1 MVIVVIGSDVTSKV
15 VETVVE
21 VSITGGVKVN
31 VESLRGVV
39 VKLIGVEVDNV
50 VSVSVVL
57 VMSK

>member
-31 VESLRGVV
+31 VEILRGVV

-50 VSVSVVL
+50 VSVSVV
-57 VMSK
+57 VVVSK